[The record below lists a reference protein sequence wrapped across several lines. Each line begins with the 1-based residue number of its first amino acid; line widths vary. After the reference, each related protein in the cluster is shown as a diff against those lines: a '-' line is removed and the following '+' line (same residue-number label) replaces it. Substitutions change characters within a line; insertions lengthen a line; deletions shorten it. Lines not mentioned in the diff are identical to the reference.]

1 MCREYNF
8 VHASATMA
16 AKWEEFMQDGDR
28 YNLQYRTAHDDRV
41 RPEHAALDRVTLPI
55 TDPFWQ
61 EYYPPNGWNCRCTVV
76 QVRKSKYPVTPHDEA
91 MALGEEATGKDTKG
105 IFHFNPGIEQK
116 TIPDYNPYTIKRCR
130 DCDIAKGNGAGSPLS
145 LSRPFIPE
153 NELCAACRLLH
164 GRFEQIGEK
173 RQEGNGTV
181 TIHTLINRND
191 SDFNKLNDIATFF
204 AREQGAEVILTPKM
218 SRPPK
223 FQYEC
228 VYGSLVGTKYE
239 GKCPDLCINGVWYEH
254 EGFIST
260 NPKTAFRNMMNH
272 GLKQS
277 DHLIIDNPGLTD
289 AYMKRIIR
297 QRIKDGQAIEEVW
310 IKDGSELKLLYKKFE
325 E

>member
-1 MCREYNF
+1 
-8 VHASATMA
+8 
-16 AKWEEFMQDGDR
+16 
-28 YNLQYRTAHDDRV
+28 
-41 RPEHAALDRVTLPI
+41 
-55 TDPFWQ
+55 
-61 EYYPPNGWNCRCTVV
+61 
-76 QVRKSKYPVTPHDEA
+76 
-91 MALGEEATGKDTKG
+91 MALGEQATGNDSKG
-105 IFHFNPGIEQK
+105 IFHFNAGKEQK
-116 TIPDYNPYTIKRCR
+116 TVPDYNPYTIRRCR
-130 DCDIAKGNGAGSPLS
+130 DCDIAKGNGSESPLS
-145 LSRPFIPE
+145 LSRPFVPE

-191 SDFNKLNDIATFF
+191 SDFNKLNEIATFF

-218 SRPPK
+218 SRPPR

-239 GKCPDLCINGVWYEH
+239 GKCPDLCVNGGWYEH
-254 EGFIST
+254 EGFTSS
-260 NPKTAFRNMMNH
+260 NPKNAFRNMLND

-277 DHLIIDNPGLTD
+277 NRLIIDKPNLTD

-297 QRIKDGQAIEEVW
+297 QRIQGGQAIEEIW
-310 IKDGSELKLLYKKFE
+310 IKEDSEIRILYKKSE

>member
-1 MCREYNF
+1 M
-8 VHASATMA
+8 
-16 AKWEEFMQDGDR
+16 
-28 YNLQYRTAHDDRV
+28 
-41 RPEHAALDRVTLPI
+41 
-55 TDPFWQ
+55 
-61 EYYPPNGWNCRCTVV
+61 
-76 QVRKSKYPVTPHDEA
+76 RKSKYPVTPHDEA

-130 DCDIAKGNGAGSPLS
+130 DCDIAKGNGADSPLS

-204 AREQGAEVILTPKM
+204 AKEQGAEVLLTPKM

-254 EGFIST
+254 EGFISS